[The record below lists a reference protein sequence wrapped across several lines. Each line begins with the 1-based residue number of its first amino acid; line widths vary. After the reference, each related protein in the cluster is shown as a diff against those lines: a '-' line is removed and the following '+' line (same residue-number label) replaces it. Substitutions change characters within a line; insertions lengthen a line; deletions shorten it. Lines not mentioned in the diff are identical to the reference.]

1 MFVHGGVAHLAVNMF
16 VLVSLGRLCER
27 IIGRKRFFWF
37 YILSG
42 LFAGALSVLASGFFG
57 STILGARIF
66 GSPETFMVGA
76 SGAIFGIAGLYVI
89 LLPNLRFMIIFLPF
103 FSLPAYIMIPTV
115 LAGMWILSILL
126 NFPIG
131 NVAHFGGF
139 LVGLLYG
146 AYLRLK
152 YRNKVKQIQKVFR

>member
-1 MFVHGGVAHLAVNMF
+1 MMIKKKKRGALAFLQNLSVISWLVILTIFISVLGFIIFAFFPDYIDYIALKPSNILQGKYLWTLITHMFVHGGVAHLAVNMF

-66 GSPETFMVGA
+66 
-76 SGAIFGIAGLYVI
+76 
-89 LLPNLRFMIIFLPF
+89 
-103 FSLPAYIMIPTV
+103 
-115 LAGMWILSILL
+115 
-126 NFPIG
+126 
-131 NVAHFGGF
+131 
-139 LVGLLYG
+139 
-146 AYLRLK
+146 
-152 YRNKVKQIQKVFR
+152 